1 MSYAIDFGTSNTVIA
16 RWNTITQ
23 QAESLKLKALSGQIS
38 PNPPLIPSWVYV
50 NNAALNQVWVGQE
63 VGDRGLDVRGD
74 QRFFRSFKRGI
85 GSKIQGFLPELDEVP
100 ISFEQVGT
108 WFLDRL
114 VQELEQEEG
123 QKIDSL
129 ALTVPVDSFEAYR
142 HWLSQRCQA
151 WGIERVSLLDEP
163 TAVAL
168 GYEATQA
175 DILLVV
181 DFGGGTIDLSLVQLN
196 KSQKSGS
203 PQGFLLKWGD
213 RLMGNS
219 SGQRAKLAQ
228 VIAKAGCNLG
238 GMDLDHWI
246 QDYFTQTQDLP
257 SSSLTTRLAER
268 LKIELSRE
276 ESATE
281 VYFDD
286 QSFETWELTL
296 DRAGLTEILQKNQ
309 LFEQLD
315 ALMNQVLQQGRR
327 SGISPESIDQVLL
340 VGGTSQIP
348 AIQTWLQSYFA
359 PSKIRSDRPFEAV
372 ALGALKLFQG
382 QEIQD
387 FLYHSYGIRY
397 WNRRQNCHSW
407 HPIIK
412 AGQGYPMP
420 QPLELTLGAS
430 LENQPSIELI
440 IGELGSSLGAT
451 EVYFEGDR
459 LVTRSLGNEEFT
471 VQPLNDRKGARTIAQ
486 LDPAG
491 FPGRDRI
498 KVQFWIDAQRFL
510 RISVEDILLQK
521 NLLENQIVAQ
531 LS

>member
-1 MSYAIDFGTSNTVIA
+1 LDSGLFHSNS
-16 RWNTITQ
+16 R
-23 QAESLKLKALSGQIS
+23 
-38 PNPPLIPSWVYV
+38 
-50 NNAALNQVWVGQE
+50 
-63 VGDRGLDVRGD
+63 
-74 QRFFRSFKRGI
+74 
-85 GSKIQGFLPELDEVP
+85 
-100 ISFEQVGT
+100 
-108 WFLDRL
+108 
-114 VQELEQEEG
+114 
-123 QKIDSL
+123 
-129 ALTVPVDSFEAYR
+129 
-142 HWLSQRCQA
+142 
-151 WGIERVSLLDEP
+151 
-163 TAVAL
+163 
-168 GYEATQA
+168 
-175 DILLVV
+175 
-181 DFGGGTIDLSLVQLN
+181 
-196 KSQKSGS
+196 
-203 PQGFLLKWGD
+203 
-213 RLMGNS
+213 
-219 SGQRAKLAQ
+219 
-228 VIAKAGCNLG
+228 
-238 GMDLDHWI
+238 
-246 QDYFTQTQDLP
+246 P
-257 SSSLTTRLAER
+257 SSSLTTRWAER

-296 DRAGLTEILQKNQ
+296 DRASLTEILQKNQ

-348 AIQTWLQSYFA
+348 AIQTWLQSHFTPA
-359 PSKIRSDRPFEAV
+359 KIRSDRPFEAV

-412 AGQGYPMP
+412 AGQGYPMQ

>member
-63 VGDRGLDVRGD
+63 VGDRGLDLRGD

-85 GSKIQGFLPELDEVP
+85 GSKIQGFLPELDKVP

-348 AIQTWLQSYFA
+348 AIQTWLQSHFA